1 MKDNG
6 KHKKQTK
13 NLLSGFHAKKEKFR
27 IENMLK
33 SGNTFRK
40 ANSSDH
46 LTVKLLWR
54 TVATCR
60 DKYYF
65 CFKKRDVFLA
75 QPATAQDRNVTNVC
89 QQ

>member
-46 LTVKLLWR
+46 LTVK
-54 TVATCR
+54 
-60 DKYYF
+60 
-65 CFKKRDVFLA
+65 
-75 QPATAQDRNVTNVC
+75 
-89 QQ
+89 